1 MTIQAHGPLSTAE
14 LQYDNSFTMS
24 ILKMELDNVVVGAA
38 GALVLVRD
46 GDNDAAM
53 LLYYNDKD
61 GNALADADEITLLAT
76 FSGGVPGFQQIDLI
90 GMVSP

>member
-1 MTIQAHGPLSTAE
+1 MST
-14 LQYDNSFTMS
+14 
-24 ILKMELDNVVVGAA
+24 LKLELDNVVVGAG

-46 GDNDAAM
+46 GDNAAAM
-53 LLYYNDKD
+53 LLYYDDRD